1 LGNPSGQLDI
11 LSRAETWLP
20 FAAFLA
26 GAVIGLFDD
35 YFTIRN
41 KGKFS
46 KGLPL
51 KYRLIFVAS
60 FATFIG

>member
-1 LGNPSGQLDI
+1 M
-11 LSRAETWLP
+11 
-20 FAAFLA
+20 
-26 GAVIGLFDD
+26 VGLFDD

-51 KYRLIFVAS
+51 KYRLAFVAA
-60 FATFIG
+60 FATFAG